1 LDETKII
8 MKQILL
14 LLWGFAISTP
24 IFSQTGTSA
33 GYFKISENTA
43 SLNLSNGANFG
54 FVGETLD
61 ENRIFLGAPLDGNG
75 KLFITEIDDA
85 GSPGEF
91 EIISSQDF
99 DLFNS
104 TEGARFG
111 ESAVEVEAGET
122 YIIGAPGYDSGGSL
136 FKVSQ
141 GNGGYEIEK
150 LLKPEEL
157 GEVSDFGYFLA
168 LDDDYILVYSSE
180 NEGKIYRMQLQENQ
194 LVLVETIG
202 INNPFLEEKL
212 DPGDEF
218 GSGLSVYDLN
228 GDGNT
233 DILCGAPGDDD
244 QNEDYGAA
252 YVLYRNGSKE
262 ITSIQKYSREE
273 GDFGGFMNAQDDF
286 GISVRGI
293 GDLDENGYN
302 DLAIGA
308 PGDDDGGLDIGA
320 VWILFMRPDGT
331 VKNEKKI
338 NRLEGNFDGDINFQ
352 DNFGKRIATVGDL
365 NGDGTIDIVSGSI
378 LDDDGGTD
386 RGAAFTV
393 FIERCPSPS
402 GDFDYEVDGGTVQF
416 FAEGGEGYS
425 YIWNFDDGGYSQEQN
440 PVHTYESNGTFW
452 VCLAINN
459 DCGGNNFCKNVA
471 VSTLSVEDEIRDQ
484 TKVFPNPATN
494 LVNIQ
499 SPVQIEEISLMD
511 ITGKMVYKALPNSMN
526 TTIELDRFPAGV
538 YIVKWVASGN
548 TFVERIQLN

>member
-1 LDETKII
+1 

-14 LLWGFAISTP
+14 LLWGFS
-24 IFSQTGTSA
+24 FSGFLFAQTGTSA
-33 GYFKISENTA
+33 GHFKISENSS
-43 SLNLSNGANFG
+43 SLGLSNGANFG
-54 FVGETLD
+54 FVGETSE
-61 ENRIFLGAPLDGNG
+61 ENRVFIGAPNDGNG
-75 KLFITEIDDA
+75 KLFITELSED
-85 GSPGEF
+85 GSPGIFETISSGEF
-91 EIISSQDF
+91 EI
-99 DLFNS
+99 FNES
-104 TEGARFG
+104 VNARFG
-111 ESAVEVEAGET
+111 EAAIELEAENA
-122 YIIGAPGYDSGGSL
+122 YVVSAPGYNNGGGL
-136 FKVSQ
+136 FKVSETD
-141 GNGGYEIEK
+141 GNYTVEE
-150 LLKPEEL
+150 LMKPEEL
-157 GEVSDFGYFLA
+157 AEVSDFGSFLA
-168 LDDDYILVYSSE
+168 LDESFILAYSSID
-180 NEGKIYRMQLQENQ
+180 EGKIYRMGLEGNQ
-194 LVLVETIG
+194 LTLVETIDA
-202 INNPFLEEKL
+202 NNGFLAEKL
-212 DPGDEF
+212 ETGDEF
-218 GSGLSVYDLN
+218 GSGLSVYDLD

-252 YVLYRNGSKE
+252 YVLYRDGNKE

-286 GISVRGI
+286 GISIRGI

-320 VWILFMRPDGT
+320 VWILFLRPDGT
-331 VKNEKKI
+331 VKDEKKI
-338 NRLEGNFDGDINFQ
+338 NRLDGNFEGDINFQ

-365 NGDGTIDIVSGSI
+365 NGDGTIDIISGSV

-386 RGAAFTV
+386 RGAAFTL

-402 GDFDYEVDGGTVQF
+402 GDFDFEVEGGTVQF
-416 FAEGGEGYS
+416 FAEGGEGYT

-440 PVHTYESNGTFW
+440 PVHTYESNGTYW

-459 DCGGNNFCKNVA
+459 DCGGNNFCKNVT
-471 VSTLSVEDEIRDQ
+471 VSTLSVEDEIREQ

-511 ITGKMVYKALPNSMN
+511 ITGKMVYEALPKSLN
-526 TTIELDRFPAGV
+526 TTIRLDQFPAGV

-548 TFVERIQLN
+548 TFVQRVQVQ

>member
-1 LDETKII
+1 

-14 LLWGFAISTP
+14 LLWGIVFLPTY

-33 GYFKISENTA
+33 GHFKISENGS
-43 SLNLSNGANFG
+43 SLGLSNGANFG

-75 KLFITEIDDA
+75 KLFITELETD

-91 EIISSQDF
+91 EIISSQNF
-99 DLFNS
+99 DLFSS

-111 ESAVEVEAGET
+111 GSAVELLTGET

-141 GNGGYEIEK
+141 TDENYTIEE
-150 LLKPEEL
+150 LQKPEEL
-157 GEVSDFGYFLA
+157 NEVSDFGSFLA
-168 LDDDYILVYSSE
+168 LDGEFILAYSSVG
-180 NEGKIYRMQLQENQ
+180 EGSIYRMGLEGNQ
-194 LVLVETIG
+194 LTLVETIDA
-202 INNPFLEEKL
+202 NNSFLAEKL
-212 DPGDEF
+212 DAGDEF

-252 YVLYRNGSKE
+252 YVLYRNNNKE
-262 ITSIQKYSREE
+262 ITGIQKYSRLE

-286 GISVRGI
+286 GISIRGI
-293 GDLDENGYN
+293 GDLDENGYD

-320 VWILFMRPDGT
+320 VWILFLRPDGT
-331 VKNEKKI
+331 VKDEKKI

-365 NGDGTIDIVSGSI
+365 NGDGTVDIISGSV

-386 RGAAFTV
+386 RGAAFTI
-393 FIERCPSPS
+393 FIERCPAPS
-402 GDFDYEVDGGTVQF
+402 GDFDFEVEGGTVQF
-416 FAEGGEGYS
+416 FAEGGEGYT

-459 DCGGNNFCKNVA
+459 DCGGNNFCKNVT
-471 VSTLSVEDEIRDQ
+471 VSTLSVEDQIREQ

-499 SPVQIEEISLMD
+499 SPVHIEEISLMD
-511 ITGKMVYKALPNSMN
+511 ITGKMVYEALPNSMN

-538 YIVKWVASGN
+538 YIVKWLASGN
-548 TFVERIQLN
+548 TFVERIQIQ